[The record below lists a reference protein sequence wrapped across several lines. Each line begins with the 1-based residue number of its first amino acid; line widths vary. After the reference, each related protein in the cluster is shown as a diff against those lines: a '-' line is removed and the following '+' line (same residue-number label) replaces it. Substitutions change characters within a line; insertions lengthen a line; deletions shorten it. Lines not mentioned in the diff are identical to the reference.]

1 MFGSPSENWSEFL
14 NWVTSIKIN
23 DISFDVDYATDSI
36 AIRNRTTN
44 ESKIVSRMTIEYLE
58 PAFRRQAIIETIAQM
73 LPTTGSVHTSALGG
87 AGQYSVS
94 SGGAGGI
101 GMRGA
106 MGAPAYVDEYYT
118 EQAQKDVLAK
128 KLFSDDEQLQIME
141 VKKSI
146 RSYIHKHMPTYDFDM
161 SGVVVA
167 GGCFA
172 SMMNDEVVKD
182 FDIFL
187 LNNSRNELALNLLTV
202 KESALSPTSTK
213 INDKEYF
220 KNDKIEKTVSLGRTA
235 LQYIYTKYNT
245 RKELIDSFDFKH
257 CCVSYDYA
265 NDKMFMSRE
274 VFNLIKSK
282 TLRPNS
288 DKAIELWRYEKFWQR
303 GWKSEIAFI

>member
-1 MFGSPSENWSEFL
+1 
-14 NWVTSIKIN
+14 
-23 DISFDVDYATDSI
+23 
-36 AIRNRTTN
+36 
-44 ESKIVSRMTIEYLE
+44 
-58 PAFRRQAIIETIAQM
+58 
-73 LPTTGSVHTSALGG
+73 
-87 AGQYSVS
+87 
-94 SGGAGGI
+94 
-101 GMRGA
+101 
-106 MGAPAYVDEYYT
+106 
-118 EQAQKDVLAK
+118 
-128 KLFSDDEQLQIME
+128 ME

-146 RSYIHKHMPTYDFDM
+146 RSHIEKHMPTHDFDM
-161 SGVVVA
+161 SGVVIA

-172 SMMNDEVVKD
+172 SMLNEEVVKD

-213 INDKEYF
+213 INGKEYF
-220 KNDKIEKTVSLGRTA
+220 KNDKIEKTLSLGRTAPA

-303 GWKSEIAFI
+303 GWKSEIAFA